1 MRFYNFSSHFSIS
14 PSEKM
19 ARSML
24 TLLNRTVEQGI
35 MSALN
40 RILPTILPQPAL
52 LTPSPPT
59 PAAPVAHFQEIDF
72 TRDSSILLSRR
83 KMGDKFTS
91 EYINEEDKGYWSR
104 YDKDLKQDILLDHYA
119 ECPRWMVNR
128 RAREW
133 RPDLP
138 RFIEGVIVELMTIKP
153 KKPNSG
159 NRKCCKVQIT
169 VGDKVKVVRCRIPGE
184 RNTLQ
189 QHHRVLIQY
198 SRHRNLP
205 LVKFVVVRGQL
216 DAKY

>member
-1 MRFYNFSSHFSIS
+1 
-14 PSEKM
+14 
-19 ARSML
+19 
-24 TLLNRTVEQGI
+24 
-35 MSALN
+35 
-40 RILPTILPQPAL
+40 
-52 LTPSPPT
+52 
-59 PAAPVAHFQEIDF
+59 
-72 TRDSSILLSRR
+72 
-83 KMGDKFTS
+83 MGDKFTS

-138 RFIEGVIVELMTIKP
+138 RFIEGGIVGLMTIKP